1 MQKILLSIFILL
13 SAITAIAQSNKMVD
27 SLLKKLD
34 KEKVDSNRMKL
45 YQKIGTY
52 YIDNN
57 VGKAIDYLEN
67 SLEIAKKLD
76 KSLFIA
82 NNYYSIGFCY
92 LVKSNFNKSLENY
105 QLSIQLYEKLKD
117 SLRLSNA
124 YMSVGSLYS
133 QTKDFAKTNEYYDKA
148 TKIIEAKKDSVQL
161 VSIYNQRGTLY
172 DQQQQLGLAVVYL
185 KKGLDLAK
193 LMKQDFMITNC
204 WSNIGLTYKH
214 LKNNNLALQYF
225 DSVLTAYKKM
235 DVPVDNYAMVYN
247 NVAATYS
254 QAGNYILAKEAFNK
268 SIQLSIQAGI
278 PFVEMENYNNLADM
292 YGRMKQFELQTTFL
306 KKYYNIK
313 DSLFTADNKN
323 QLTQLETDFQ
333 VAKKNAEIV
342 KKDAEVIKQKSER
355 NIFIVIATAAALLL
369 TTLFVFYQRIKNN
382 NRLLQQKNEHIHQ
395 QNNELEI
402 LNQLKDRLF
411 SIISHDLRN
420 PLVTL
425 RTYLSLADD
434 VALTADKKALFKKTT
449 MQAVI
454 QTCDMLDNL
463 LVWANMQIKN
473 TPVSITLVSIT
484 DCVLDVVNNVQA
496 QASQKQ
502 LHIQTNIEAVTALGD
517 STIVAIAL
525 RNILT
530 NALKF
535 SPVAATIFIESI
547 RQEEQIRITIKDEGI
562 GMTAEQ
568 IQQLAGNQTE
578 TTRGTNNEKGS
589 GLGIFLTKELLQ
601 KINGQLLIES
611 AKEKGSCFTIVLQ
624 AV

>member
-1 MQKILLSIFILL
+1 MQKTLLSIFMLL
-13 SAITAIAQSNKMVD
+13 SALAASSQSNKMVD
-27 SLLKKLD
+27 SLLNALD

-45 YQKIGTY
+45 YRKIGTY

-57 VGKAIDYLEN
+57 AGKAIGYLEN

-76 KSLFIA
+76 NQLFIA

-105 QLSIQLYEKLKD
+105 QLSILLYEKLKD

-124 YMSVGSLYS
+124 YMSVGNLYS
-133 QTKDFAKTNEYYDKA
+133 QTKNFPKTNEYYDKA
-148 TKIIEAKKDSVQL
+148 IQIIEAKKDSAQL

-172 DQQQQLGLAVVYL
+172 DQEQQLDLAIVYL

-193 LMKQDFMITNC
+193 LLKDDYMITNS
-204 WSNIGLTYKH
+204 WSNIGLSYKH

-235 DVPVDNYAMVYN
+235 DVPVDNYAIVYN
-247 NVAATYS
+247 NIAATYS
-254 QAGNYILAKEAFNK
+254 QTGNYVMAKAAFNK
-268 SIQLSIQAGI
+268 SIEFSLQAGS

-292 YGRMKQFELQTTFL
+292 YGRMKQFELQTNFL
-306 KKYYNIK
+306 KKYYHIK

-323 QLTQLETDFQ
+323 QLTQLEADFQ

-342 KKDAEVIKQKSER
+342 KKNAEVIKQKSER
-355 NIFIVIATAAALLL
+355 DIFIIIAIAAALLL
-369 TTLFVFYQRIKNN
+369 TTLFVAYQRIKNN
-382 NRLLQQKNEHIHQ
+382 NRLLQQKNEQINQ
-395 QNNELEI
+395 QKNELET

-434 VALTADKKALFKKTT
+434 VAITAEKKEVFKRST

-473 TPVSITLVSIT
+473 TRASIIPVSIT

-496 QASQKQ
+496 QANQKQ
-502 LHIQTNIEAVTALGD
+502 LLIQTNIAATTALGD

-530 NALKF
+530 NAIKY
-535 SPVAATIFIESI
+535 SPAAATIFIQS
-547 RQEEQIRITIKDEGI
+547 QKQGQQILIAIKDEGI

-568 IQQLAGNQTE
+568 IQLLASNQTD

-611 AKEKGSCFTIVLQ
+611 EKDKGSCFTIVLP